1 MKSHKCIV
9 IPPNPLKN
17 DCILSIGFDD
27 TDSPGGMCTTYLAY
41 KAVGAIQKDA
51 VFLDY
56 PRLVRLNPNI
66 PWKTRGNG
74 AVSLKVKTKNPARI
88 KSKITG
94 LVRRYSDTRHG
105 ANPGL
110 VFYENSEIPSE
121 FRDFSEAALWRLI
134 RRDSAKKFAD
144 RHGLDAFHLGNGQ
157 GLVGAI
163 GAIGYQFNDST
174 VELLSYRKKSMFG
187 KRREISARSVQKMQS
202 ANPQTFSSYDTKK
215 KKILMAPHGPDPV
228 FYGLRGESPLSV
240 WKASKA
246 IEFDEELDGHMIF
259 RSNQGTG
266 DHLKNKIDVHRLD
279 PYTSGIVDGT
289 ISRRPI
295 MHPGG
300 HAAFS
305 LNSRDVDVKC
315 AVYKPT
321 GLSPIAME
329 LITGDKVRI
338 GGGVRKSTRSYPRI
352 VNVEFIEVRGLSAK
366 QAISNPSC
374 KKCGKNMKSK
384 GRNQGF
390 SCSRCSTY
398 AAKKTTKRISRDLKK
413 KQYIPVVSAHRHLT
427 RPVQRQNK
435 PNKISFDESIPW
447 FASY

>member
-1 MKSHKCIV
+1 MKGG
-9 IPPNPLKN
+9 
-17 DCILSIGFDD
+17 CILSIGFDD
-27 TDSPGGMCTTYLAY
+27 TDSPSGMCTTYLAY
-41 KAVGAIQKDA
+41 KAVDAIQKDA
-51 VFLDY
+51 EFLDY

-74 AVSLKVKTKNPARI
+74 AVSLKVRTKNPARI
-88 KSKITG
+88 KAKITA
-94 LVRRYSDTRHG
+94 LVRRYSDTGHG

-110 VFYENSEIPSE
+110 VFYENPEIPSE

-134 RRDSAKKFAD
+134 RRGDAKKFAAK
-144 RHGLDAFHLGNGQ
+144 RSLDTFHLGNGQ